1 LSGDTAAIQGTGVYA
16 ELGTFDN
23 LWTVTLDDD
32 ASMFRVW
39 NNEV

>member
-1 LSGDTAAIQGTGVYA
+1 LSGDTAAIQGTAVYA
-16 ELGTFDN
+16 EFGTFDN

-32 ASMFRVW
+32 ASMFRVR